1 MKKSSVSDINLNI
14 FNKYV
19 IRKGQ
24 KKQNINN
31 TNKSFSYQK
40 IRKKL
45 NSVKIKDTILPNEI
59 FKEKEY
65 YNMDDSLKIKNFNR
79 DIMTPLQRIKQN
91 FLLNKK
97 HNNKSKSLIDLFS
110 TKISKF
116 SINNLL
122 NSSLLRVYLDKS
134 YKKILYKRLEPFM
147 SKKEE
152 NNKLN
157 LKLDLTKTHFNKT
170 FYIPIKK
177 KGFEKN
183 KKREIGVQSSMSIEC
198 INNDS
203 NNINNKEEHKNK
215 ESLLNYNYNSKEI
228 KIKNYIVSIKKIE
241 KPKIKNAKFIFNK
254 YDNINKEL
262 LRNYWIDSNENKR
275 NSSSKIKRIV
285 STEKQKIDEFLEG
298 LRIEQKDDKNK
309 KKLELLQLNRNINRK
324 NKIINY
330 NNHNLFL

>member
-110 TKISKF
+110 TKTSKF

-177 KGFEKN
+177 KGF
-183 KKREIGVQSSMSIEC
+183 
-198 INNDS
+198 
-203 NNINNKEEHKNK
+203 
-215 ESLLNYNYNSKEI
+215 
-228 KIKNYIVSIKKIE
+228 
-241 KPKIKNAKFIFNK
+241 
-254 YDNINKEL
+254 
-262 LRNYWIDSNENKR
+262 
-275 NSSSKIKRIV
+275 
-285 STEKQKIDEFLEG
+285 
-298 LRIEQKDDKNK
+298 
-309 KKLELLQLNRNINRK
+309 
-324 NKIINY
+324 
-330 NNHNLFL
+330 